1 MDAPFQISDLRSYIK
16 GIIRRRKK
24 IFFLT
29 FILIFLLVGVIAFVL
44 PPVYLSESTIL
55 VEAQQIP
62 QDYVKSTITAYVEER
77 LQVITRQVMTR
88 AKLMKIMNQFNLYPE
103 MRDRNPT
110 EMIITKMRKDIKLE
124 TIQGSGRGRG
134 GGQSGST
141 TIAFTLSYE
150 GKDPSTV
157 QKVTSSLA
165 SLYLAEEL
173 KTREQRA
180 STTTIFFQ
188 EELTNLKKQLFV
200 YESRISKFK
209 EAHIGELPEHNDMNL
224 QRLDRLERELD
235 QLNMQINSI
244 EERRVYLLGQIANVD
259 PLVPVVVEGD
269 KIAMNPKERLKRLR
283 LRLLA
288 LQSTLSEKHPDIKK
302 LKKEINEL
310 EAQVGKSDDSVAK
323 VRMLSELQG
332 ELAAKQGKLGPKHPD
347 VIKLKKQV
355 RMLSKEVDEL
365 LTEKAIT
372 EVSEEKP
379 DSALYVNLM
388 TQIAGANIQIK
399 AHLKQRK
406 KVEEEIKKYQIKLE
420 DAPIIEKEYN
430 ELTREYNNAKRK
442 YDDLLSKRMEA
453 KISQGMEDTQRGERF
468 TIIDPAQLP
477 EKPYKPNRMIIIL
490 LGFVLALGAGIALCA
505 AQEGLDNTV
514 KTADEL
520 SAVMGV
526 PVFSEVSLIETD
538 GERRGRQIK
547 TMVFILGVIG
557 VIVVALIL
565 VNQFVMPLD
574 ILWIKIQKRLEMMW
588 WSF

>member
-1 MDAPFQISDLRSYIK
+1 MDAPFQINDIRSYIK

-24 IFFLT
+24 VFFLT
-29 FILIFLLVGVIAFVL
+29 FIFIFPLVGVIAFLL

-77 LQVITRQVMTR
+77 LQVITRQIMTR
-88 AKLMKIMNQFNLYPE
+88 AKLLRIINQFNLYQE
-103 MRDRNPT
+103 MRDRNPV

-124 TIQGSGRGRG
+124 TIHAQGKDRG
-134 GGQSGST
+134 GGQPGAT
-141 TIAFTLSYE
+141 TIAFTISYE

-165 SLYLAEEL
+165 SLYLEEEL
-173 KTREQRA
+173 KTKERLA

-188 EELTNLKKQLFV
+188 EELASLKKQLSV

-209 EAHIGELPEHNDMNL
+209 EAHIGELPEHNNMNL

-235 QLNMQINSI
+235 QVKMQANSI
-244 EERRVYLLGQIANVD
+244 EERKVYLKGQIASVD
-259 PLVPVVVEGD
+259 PLVPVVIEGE
-269 KIAMNPKERLKRLR
+269 KIAMNPKERLKRLH
-283 LRLLA
+283 LQLIS
-288 LQSTLSEKHPDIKK
+288 LQSSLSEKHPDIKK
-302 LKKEINEL
+302 LKNEIKEL
-310 EAQVGKSDDSVAK
+310 EAQVGNSDDSVAK
-323 VRMLSELQG
+323 VRMLSELKG

-347 VIKLKKQV
+347 VIKLSKQV
-355 RMLSKEVDEL
+355 GMLSKEVDEL
-365 LTEKAIT
+365 LTEKAMT
-372 EVSEEKP
+372 EVAEEKP
-379 DSALYVNLM
+379 DSAVYINLM
-388 TQIAGANIQIK
+388 TQIAGADIQIK
-399 AHLKQRK
+399 ALLKQRK
-406 KVEEEIKKYQIKLE
+406 DIAQEIKKYQIKLE
-420 DAPIIEKEYN
+420 SAPVIEKEYN
-430 ELTREYNNAKRK
+430 ELTREYENAKRK

-453 KISQGMEDTQRGERF
+453 KIAQGMEETQRGERF

-477 EKPYKPNRMIIIL
+477 EKPYKPNRMMIVL
-490 LGFVLALGAGIALCA
+490 LGFVLALGAGGALCA

-526 PVFSEVSLIETD
+526 PVFSEILLIETD
-538 GERRGRQIK
+538 GERRGRRIK
-547 TMVFILGVIG
+547 TMVLILAAISVI
-557 VIVVALIL
+557 IVALIL

-574 ILWIKIQKRLEMMW
+574 ILWIKIQRKLEMMW

>member
-1 MDAPFQISDLRSYIK
+1 MDAPFEISDLRSYIK

-24 IFFLT
+24 VFFLT
-29 FILIFLLVGVIAFVL
+29 FILIFPLVGVIAFVL

-110 EMIITKMRKDIKLE
+110 EMIITKMREDIKLE
-124 TIQGSGRGRG
+124 TIQGRERGRG

-188 EELTNLKKQLFV
+188 EELTSLKKQLFV

-209 EAHIGELPEHNDMNL
+209 EAHIGELPEHNSMNL
-224 QRLDRLERELD
+224 QRLDRVEREFD
-235 QLNMQINSI
+235 QLNMQIHSL
-244 EERRVYLLGQIANVD
+244 EERKVYLKGQIANVD
-259 PLVPVVVEGD
+259 PLVPVVIEGE

-283 LRLLA
+283 LRLIA
-288 LQSTLSEKHPDIKK
+288 FQATLSEKHPDIKK
-302 LKKEINEL
+302 LKKEIKEL
-310 EAQVGKSDDSVAK
+310 EALVGKADDSVAK
-323 VRMLSELQG
+323 VRMLSELNG

-347 VIKLKKQV
+347 VIKLSKQV
-355 RMLSKEVDEL
+355 RMLSKEVDDL

-379 DSALYVNLM
+379 DSAIYISLM

-406 KVEEEIKKYQIKLE
+406 NIEQEIKKYQIKLE
-420 DAPIIEKEYN
+420 NAPVIEKEYN

-490 LGFVLALGAGIALCA
+490 LGFVLAFGAGVALCA